1 VSAHSTL
8 LVAHP
13 KELIRA
19 GIRQLLDGTAV
30 SIVGEAA
37 DATTALA
44 LARKLR
50 PDVMLVDVG
59 IPGGDCFEL
68 AYTVRQASPATKV
81 VTISAIDN
89 PTYMARA
96 KAAGVVDH
104 LAKGIGAK
112 ALVAAIVAAAAGK
125 PGSGSRGF
133 ARIVSLL
140 DATEK
145 SCRAA
150 PSLSP
155 REDQI
160 LRHIALG
167 LSNEEIAR
175 SLGIGN
181 LFPVVR
187 PKDRGLK
194 AALKFLL
201 VLFRCQGFAKVV
213 KLRLCDKAGLRG
225 PQHRTVLSHGAAP
238 PRDGGGPP
246 AGPAA
251 RSPPRR
257 SPRPRR

>member
-1 VSAHSTL
+1 MSARSTL

-19 GIRQLLDGTAV
+19 GIGQLLDDTAV

-104 LAKGIGAK
+104 LAKGIGAR
-112 ALVAAIVAAAAGK
+112 ALAAAIVAAAAGK

-140 DATEK
+140 NATEK

-175 SLGIGN
+175 SLGIGIETVKEHVQKM
-181 LFPVVR
+181 LRKLQLP
-187 PKDRGLK
+187 DRTAAAVWVLKTGLVTD
-194 AALKFLL
+194 AEE
-201 VLFRCQGFAKVV
+201 
-213 KLRLCDKAGLRG
+213 
-225 PQHRTVLSHGAAP
+225 
-238 PRDGGGPP
+238 

-251 RSPPRR
+251 GRKKGVRGAGAAGR
-257 SPRPRR
+257 